1 MKPYKE
7 RIKKYERKLKSD
19 IFKNYPKEEMVEKY
33 SRFSKDIIKIEELV
47 KEILDRNNINNG
59 QIFYYAFAYELYK
72 LTKKYKSEILKKEI
86 KISYKKWLARGLKRK
101 VLLELK
107 NKVLE
112 GYCLPQASPEAF
124 PLPPPNRY

>member
-1 MKPYKE
+1 MKPYQE
-7 RIKKYERKLKSD
+7 RIKKYEKKLKND
-19 IFKNYPKEEMVEKY
+19 IFENYLKEEMVEKY
-33 SRFSKDIIKIEELV
+33 SRFTKDIIKIEELV

-86 KISYKKWLARGLKRK
+86 KISYKKWLARGLKKK

-112 GYCLPQASPEAF
+112 GYCFPQASPGAF
-124 PLPPPNRY
+124 PLSPPNRY